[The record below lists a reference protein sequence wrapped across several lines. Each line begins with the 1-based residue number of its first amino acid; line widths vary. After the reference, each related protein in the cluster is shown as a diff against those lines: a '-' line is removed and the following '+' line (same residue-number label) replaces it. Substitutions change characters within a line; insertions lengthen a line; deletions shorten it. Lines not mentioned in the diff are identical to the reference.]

1 MKLLNK
7 VLLVF
12 LVIGAGLA
20 LLLGSF
26 IYTTEYKVSYIDSDI
41 SADGNHEII
50 LQAVGEPDCP
60 FGYSHARLVL
70 KDKNRVISKYKIEV
84 ANDGGTLYPENWNVS
99 WQDDCVQIIIYG
111 EEQDDG
117 LYTLYFDGAVT
128 EGVVHKKNSLKGKR
142 KLLNKETISTENIN
156 FPTEVV
162 ENENGG
168 MVFSASI
175 SDFIW
180 SFNSIYMQV
189 YGEDYLTSLS
199 NWMHLHDKSPCFEY
213 NCIHYTFSADK
224 QIASMPT
231 ITIYTPENGNG
242 IYEIKLT
249 FDDHGYQESLYKE
262 FENICFFTLKTVI
275 PELSNADISDLYE
288 KLYYQAK
295 ENFWGD
301 YYPYGG
307 AERPS
312 LNIIYQYS
320 TVGFY
325 GYYGAGTAN
334 ICIIPLT
341 QGNIV
346 QFKQEDVEVIEIK

>member
-12 LVIGAGLA
+12 LIIGAGLA

-26 IYTTEYKVSYIDSDI
+26 IYITEYKVSDIDSEI

-50 LQAVGEPDCP
+50 FQAVGEPDWP

-99 WQDDCVQIIIYG
+99 WQDSCVQIIIYG

-117 LYTLYFDGAVT
+117 LYTLYFDGTVT
-128 EGVVHKKNSLKGKR
+128 EGAVHKKNSSRGNGK
-142 KLLNKETISTENIN
+142 LPDKETISTENIN
-156 FPTEVV
+156 FSTEAV
-162 ENENGG
+162 ENEKGET
-168 MVFSASI
+168 VFSASI
-175 SDFIW
+175 RDFIW
-180 SFNSIYMQV
+180 NFNSIYAQV
-189 YGEDYLTSLS
+189 YEEYYLTSPS
-199 NWMHLHDKSPCFEY
+199 NWTPLHDKSPCFEY
-213 NCIHYTFSADK
+213 NCVHYIFSADE

-231 ITIYTPENGNG
+231 ITIYAPEDGKN

-262 FENICFFTLKTVI
+262 FENICFFVLKTVI
-275 PELSNADISDLYE
+275 PELSNADIIDLYE

-307 AERPS
+307 AKRPS
-312 LNIIYQYS
+312 LNIVYQYD

-334 ICIIPLT
+334 ICIIPIT
-341 QGNIV
+341 RENMV
-346 QFKQEDVEVIEIK
+346 QFKQEGTEIIEIK

>member
-60 FGYSHARLVL
+60 SGYSHARLAL
-70 KDKNRVISKYKIEV
+70 TDKNEK
-84 ANDGGTLYPENWNVS
+84 
-99 WQDDCVQIIIYG
+99 G
-111 EEQDDG
+111 E
-117 LYTLYFDGAVT
+117 T
-128 EGVVHKKNSLKGKR
+128 
-142 KLLNKETISTENIN
+142 
-156 FPTEVV
+156 
-162 ENENGG
+162 
-168 MVFSASI
+168 VFSTSI
-175 SDFIW
+175 NDFIRG
-180 SFNSIYMQV
+180 FNCV
-189 YGEDYLTSLS
+189 YKKMYSEDYLTPSL
-199 NWMHLHDKSPCFEY
+199 NWIHIHGKSPCLEY
-213 NCIHYTFSADK
+213 DSIHYIFSADK
-224 QIASMPT
+224 QIASMPR
-231 ITIYTPENGNG
+231 ISIYTPENKDG
-242 IYEIKLT
+242 IYEIELT

-262 FENICFFTLKTVI
+262 FKKICLCSLKI
-275 PELSNADISDLYE
+275 ALPELENSDIIDLYE
-288 KLYYQAK
+288 NLYLQAK

-301 YYPYGG
+301 YYADSG

-334 ICIIPLT
+334 ICIIPLS
-341 QGNIV
+341 QENIV
-346 QFKQEDVEVIEIK
+346 QFIQEGVEIIEIK